1 MEKAKYK
8 KTIFFLLLSTIVV
21 LLTIGTVFVA
31 GQSNTEALNTIRVF
45 MDDPNLELSEI
56 QDTIINQHEESPYYI
71 TLDGTSIFLLDPAM
85 ENVLVATID
94 NHKPQL
100 IKEVNYDQA
109 LTIAQDFVST
119 RGIGVNNLTLIQDVM
134 EDHGVAG
141 KTFRFLWAEL
151 LGSQGALGL
160 RRVAVTVSASSGSVI
175 SFMQVI
181 PEDLSVEVEPRIT
194 YQQAIEIAKDDSGIH
209 PISEE
214 AALDIWWLNNDRS
227 QPQFLRWTVTLKSEI
242 PLNYEQGE
250 EQKMLHQTKYIID
263 AQTGKIVE
271 KMN

>member
-1 MEKAKYK
+1 MEKANSK
-8 KTIFFLLLSTIVV
+8 KTMFFILLSTIAV
-21 LLTIGTVFVA
+21 LLTFSTVFVA
-31 GQSNTEALNTIRVF
+31 AQGNTEAFDTIRVF
-45 MDDPNLELSEI
+45 MDDPNLEVSKI
-56 QDTIINQHEESPYYI
+56 QVTSIDQHEKTPAYI
-71 TLDGTSIFLLDPAM
+71 TLDGTSIFLLDPTM

-94 NHKPQL
+94 NQKPQL
-100 IKEVNYDQA
+100 NEEVNYDQA
-109 LTIAQDFVST
+109 LIIAQDFVGT
-119 RGIGVNNLTLIQDVM
+119 RVIGVDNLTLIQDVI
-134 EDHGVAG
+134 EDHGEAG

-160 RRVAVTVSASSGSVI
+160 KRVAVTVSASSGSII

-194 YQQAIEIAKDDSGIH
+194 YQQAIEIAKDDSGMH

-214 AALDIWWLNNDRS
+214 AALDVWWLNNDRS
-227 QPQFLRWTVTLKSEI
+227 QPQFLRWTVTLKSEL
-242 PLNYEQGE
+242 PLNYDQG
-250 EQKMLHQTKYIID
+250 QDQTMLHQTKYIID

>member
-1 MEKAKYK
+1 MKKANSK
-8 KTIFFLLLSTIVV
+8 KPMFFILLSTIAV
-21 LLTIGTVFVA
+21 LLTFGTVFVA
-31 GQSNTEALNTIRVF
+31 AQGNAEAFDTIRVF
-45 MDDPNLELSEI
+45 MDDPNLELAKI
-56 QDTIINQHEESPYYI
+56 QDTSIDQHEKNPTYI

-94 NHKPQL
+94 NQKPQL
-100 IKEVNYDQA
+100 NKEVNYDQA

-134 EDHGVAG
+134 EDHGAAG

-151 LGSQGALGL
+151 LGSQGAVGL
-160 RRVAVTVSASSGSVI
+160 RRVAVTISASSGSVI

-181 PEDLSVEVEPRIT
+181 PEDLSIEVEPRIT

-214 AALDIWWLNNDRS
+214 AALDIWWLNNDRE
-227 QPQFLRWTVTLKSEI
+227 QPQFLRWTVTLKSEL
-242 PLNYEQGE
+242 PLDYDQGLD
-250 EQKMLHQTKYIID
+250 QTMLHQTKYIID

-271 KMN
+271 IMN